1 MYWGR
6 SKHVQKVGFAG
17 VGIMGSAM
25 STHLIERGF
34 QVFGYDVSPARLSA
48 LRERGGSPTE
58 SLGELL
64 AATDVVITS
73 LPTVTAADTVLSE
86 IASVGRSGLTVI
98 ETSTLPLALKEQHRK
113 SLAKNGI
120 TLLDCP
126 LSGTGEQALTRDVV
140 VYGSGEAD
148 AFEAAR
154 PVMEGFSRSVRH
166 LGEFGN
172 GTVMKYVANLLV
184 SINNA
189 ATAEA
194 FALGVRAGLD
204 PAQLYETI
212 RDGAGNSVI
221 FEKRGRLMVEK
232 KYQPATAKVSMFI
245 KDMEL
250 IGSLA
255 DDLDL
260 DTPVLDSTRPLYQRA
275 MALGLED
282 HDAAVLLEVI
292 GTQSPAQTSHDQVSA
307 EQEQ

>member
-1 MYWGR
+1 M
-6 SKHVQKVGFAG
+6 QKVGFAG

-166 LGEFGN
+166 LGDFGN